1 MNVYECTNYNG
12 FKSIRINNFLQFFFF
27 ILTIKNRENQFS
39 VYLIDIKCSSSL
51 SN

>member
-27 ILTIKNRENQFS
+27 YFDN
-39 VYLIDIKCSSSL
+39 
-51 SN
+51 